1 MYEDLSKFPSGMKG
15 LGDFIKAQETF
26 PGSGEFMHYGLYSCR
41 GTCQC
46 GTGTYSAPGSHGYE
60 AADVAWMVAQG
71 ADYRA
76 CPRFFF
82 YKCSGRPARSRGA
95 SLTPLPRPSPP
106 PPLPAR
112 APQSKSTRAAVTRTT
127 PWPSPTTPSSATR

>member
-15 LGDFIKAQETF
+15 LGDYIKAQETF

-46 GTGTYSAPGSHGYE
+46 GTSTYSAPGSHGYE

-76 CPRFFF
+76 WPSNKDALIPR
-82 YKCSGRPARSRGA
+82 ARVGLSRR
-95 SLTPLPRPSPP
+95 T
-106 PPLPAR
+106 PPLPACT
-112 APQSKSTRAAVTRTT
+112 PQSKSTRAAEIRTT
-127 PWPSPTTPSSATR
+127 QRPSPITPSSATR